1 MRFLQLLAYCVAA
14 SGLALPK
21 LDTDLAVRAPGDLAT
36 TESIA
41 FHADGILSRDSSA
54 AWIEAEKVV
63 GTLRHNTYYYF
74 MSCNKAY
81 PGQKG
86 MTPSQQYTIDQTGC
100 LHTGL
105 IIGKT
110 AVFQKKFKAS
120 YLHVR
125 RLADNPNTWT
135 QTRHDWDEVKRMQR
149 IDYGGTT
156 TSSKGNLD
164 RIVRKGEEWI
174 ALSGGQYSAD
184 WNCLAYYRFMASKL

>member
-1 MRFLQLLAYCVAA
+1 MRLLQLLTYYAVA

-21 LDTDLAVRAPGDLAT
+21 HDTELAVRAPGDLAT
-36 TESIA
+36 IGSNA
-41 FHADGILSRDSSA
+41 FDADGILSRDSSA
-54 AWIEAEKVV
+54 AWTEAEKD
-63 GTLRHNTYYYF
+63 
-74 MSCNKAY
+74 AY
-81 PGQKG
+81 LGQKG

-110 AVFQKKFKAS
+110 AIFQKKFKAS

-164 RIVRKGEEWI
+164 RVVRKGEEWI